1 MTKLPD
7 KPSELIRLA
16 LADLEKVEASKEY
29 VVTMSRYH
37 EPNGAHGSRRCQVC
51 FAGAVIASTLGMPP
65 EIDAFP
71 ESFDRDTALK
81 LFALNEF
88 RQGWVSEGLGFLVH
102 LGYRGGHDSRI
113 VTPYH
118 VDPKQFKSDMH
129 EIATELEGKGQ

>member
-16 LADLEKVEASKEY
+16 LADLEKVEASQEY

-37 EPNGAHGSRRCQVC
+37 EPNGARGSRRCQVC
-51 FAGAVIASTLGMPP
+51 FAGAVMASTLGMPP

-88 RQGWVSEGLGFLVH
+88 RQGEVSDGLGFLLH
-102 LGYRGGHDSRI
+102 LGYRGGYDSRI

-118 VDPKQFKSDMH
+118 VDPAQFKTHMR
-129 EIATELEGKGQ
+129 EIADELEDRGR